1 MSIQIGPMSNSPC
14 SPRGTILVFA
24 GNMASD
30 RPTADLRLRDHLHD
44 AWRAYGQAAL
54 ELRKTMRESGARAM
68 SHSGDDVFVENAAK
82 KLDAAYKKYQQAF
95 YALTSAKP

>member
-1 MSIQIGPMSNSPC
+1 
-14 SPRGTILVFA
+14 
-24 GNMASD
+24 MASD
-30 RPTADLRLRDHLHD
+30 RPTAYWRLRDHLDD

-54 ELRKTMRESGARAM
+54 ELRKRIRESGAGAM

>member
-1 MSIQIGPMSNSPC
+1 MQ
-14 SPRGTILVFA
+14 PRGTILVFA

-44 AWRAYGQAAL
+44 AWRTYGQAAL
-54 ELRKTMRESGARAM
+54 ELRKTMRESGPGAM